1 MSAATATLP
10 PDVRLMN
17 ATANILWIGVALG
30 LAAMAVAWAARW
42 PLFNVRAI
50 RVEGDVARNS
60 VATIRSN
67 AAPRL
72 AGNLFTLDLAG
83 ARQAFESVP
92 WVRQAV
98 VRRVWPDQL
107 VVQLEEHRAAAYWES
122 EAGGDRLVDTYGDVF
137 DANAG
142 DVDDEALPTL
152 RGPEGSSRAMLAL
165 QVRLAPVVEQLDGA
179 RIETLTLSGRGS
191 WRASLDNG
199 ATLELGRGSADDV
212 VARAERFVRSVGQV
226 TGHYQRRLVRADLR
240 HADGYAVRLEGITT
254 TPGDAAVKRTG
265 RRPARTQ

>member
-1 MSAATATLP
+1 
-10 PDVRLMN
+10 
-17 ATANILWIGVALG
+17 
-30 LAAMAVAWAARW
+30 
-42 PLFNVRAI
+42 
-50 RVEGDVARNS
+50 
-60 VATIRSN
+60 
-67 AAPRL
+67 
-72 AGNLFTLDLAG
+72 
-83 ARQAFESVP
+83 
-92 WVRQAV
+92 
-98 VRRVWPDQL
+98 
-107 VVQLEEHRAAAYWES
+107 
-122 EAGGDRLVDTYGDVF
+122 
-137 DANAG
+137 
-142 DVDDEALPTL
+142 
-152 RGPEGSSRAMLAL
+152 MLAL